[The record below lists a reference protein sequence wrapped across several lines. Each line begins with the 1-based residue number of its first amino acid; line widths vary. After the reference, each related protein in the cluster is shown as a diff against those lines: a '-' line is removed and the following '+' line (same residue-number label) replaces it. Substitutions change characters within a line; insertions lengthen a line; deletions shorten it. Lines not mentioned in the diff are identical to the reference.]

1 MAQLSNND
9 ILKEVKKGLGITT
22 DFQDDVLKVYIDD
35 VKAFC
40 KSAGVKENVIN
51 SNRAI
56 GCILRGV
63 IDLWN
68 YGSGSAGL
76 SDYFKMRVTQLAFED
91 DEASAEGAE
100 SGAADV

>member
-1 MAQLSNND
+1 MAQLSSD
-9 ILKEVKKGLGITT
+9 EILKEVKKGLGITT
-22 DFQDDVLKVYIDD
+22 DFQNDILNVYIED

-40 KSAGVKENVIN
+40 RSAGVKESVIN

-91 DEASAEGAE
+91 EDSAADAE
-100 SGAADV
+100 SVAADV

>member
-1 MAQLSNND
+1 MAQLSESQ
-9 ILKEVKKGLGITT
+9 ILIEVKKGLGITT
-22 DFQDDVLKVYIDD
+22 DFQDDILQVYIND

-40 KSAGVKENVIN
+40 KSAGVKEGVLN

-91 DEASAEGAE
+91 EEDAAGAE
-100 SGAADV
+100 SVAGNV